1 MANAPLLPCTVEDGI
16 AVVTLNRPEAL
27 NSINR
32 ALRLEIM
39 QLFPELDMRQDVK
52 VIVITGAGDKAF
64 CTGADLKERSTRSTE
79 EMVHDRHYLTAKS
92 TSIISSVS
100 KPVIAAIKGYCMAG
114 GYEMV
119 LQCDISIC
127 SDNAIF
133 SLPEVTHGFFP
144 GGGACQRLPRLVGY
158 QMAKELIFTGR
169 RWDAKEA
176 KELGLVNKV
185 VALDKVMDEAMGM
198 ARKIAS
204 YPSIG
209 VIQAK
214 RALNQSMEV
223 GLTAGLRFDVEA
235 WVGCMH
241 SDEWKEKLGGFV
253 RKERKS

>member
-1 MANAPLLPCTVEDGI
+1 MANAPAHLLSVEDGI
-16 AVVTLNRPEAL
+16 AVLTLNRPEAL

-32 ALRLEIM
+32 QMRMELLE
-39 QLFPELDMRQDVK
+39 LFPQLDMDPKVK
-52 VIVITGAGDKAF
+52 VVVITGAGDKAF
-64 CTGADLKERSTRSTE
+64 CTGADLKERSSRSTE
-79 EMVHDRHYLTAKS
+79 EMVYDRHYLTAKS
-92 TSIISSVS
+92 TSALSNVT

-114 GYEMV
+114 GFEMV

-158 QMAKELIFTGR
+158 QMARELILTGR
-169 RWDAKEA
+169 RWDASEA

-185 VALDKVMDEAMGM
+185 VPLDKVMDEAMAM

-214 RALNQSMEV
+214 RAMSQAMEV
-223 GLTAGLRFDVEA
+223 GLTAGLRYDVEA

-241 SDEWKEKLGGFV
+241 SDEWKDKLAGFV

>member
-1 MANAPLLPCTVEDGI
+1 MATAPLHLLQVEEGI
-16 AVVTLNRPEAL
+16 ALVTLNRPEAL

-32 ALRLEIM
+32 ALRLELLE
-39 QLFPELDMRQDVK
+39 LFPALDLRKDVK
-52 VIVITGAGDKAF
+52 VIVITGAGEKAF
-64 CTGADLKERSTRSTE
+64 CTGADLKERSTRTTE
-79 EMVHDRHYLTAKS
+79 EMVHDRHYLTSKS
-92 TSIISSVS
+92 TSVLANVS

-133 SLPEVTHGFFP
+133 GLPEVSHGFFP

-158 QMAKELIFTGR
+158 QMAKELILTGR

-185 VALDKVMDEAMGM
+185 VPLAKVMDEAMAM
-198 ARKIAS
+198 AKQIAS
-204 YPSIG
+204 HPSIG

-214 RALNQSMEV
+214 RALNQSMET
-223 GLTAGLRFDVEA
+223 GISAGLRFDVEA
-235 WVGCMH
+235 WVACMH